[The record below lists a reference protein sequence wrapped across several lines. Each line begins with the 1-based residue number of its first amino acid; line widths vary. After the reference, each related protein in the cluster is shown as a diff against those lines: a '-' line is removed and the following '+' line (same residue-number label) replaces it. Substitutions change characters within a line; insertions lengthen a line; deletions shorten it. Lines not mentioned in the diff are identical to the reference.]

1 MDNNEIYRKKQFF
14 FFFNLINLKK
24 IKEIVRWEK
33 KIVLN

>member
-1 MDNNEIYRKKQFF
+1 MKFIEKNNFF

-33 KIVLN
+33 KLC